1 MKPIRLEID
10 GINSYSKKQ
19 LIDFEELTSRGLFGI
34 FGNTGS
40 GKSTILDAITLAL
53 YGNIARSSK
62 DFINSNS
69 QKALVDFEFELGMG
83 QSRRY
88 YKITRRFKK
97 KESKDKFSSV
107 SDSVRL
113 MVKDSSGEYQVIA
126 DKVGEVNTSIKSIL
140 GLEEGDF
147 LKSVVLPQGKFSE
160 FLSLGGKDR
169 RNMLE
174 RIFGLEEYG
183 SSLSIKLA
191 REKKDLDSK
200 ITSIEAIMTQHEN
213 ISKEVLSELREELKE
228 LINKKDSSQKSFE
241 LLKKQ
246 VQDLK
251 ELESDLISL
260 NKLEETARS
269 LMERDS
275 YIGGLEEKVEISMS
289 VTSIMPDLLEYR
301 STKRDI
307 DRARKELAKNKDLI
321 ADLESGQK
329 SIASKL
335 EDLIKD
341 LDTINAKISKTE
353 SIKTMDSGQLNRLND
368 DLNNKKLIFQ
378 KNIQEQKSLNET
390 LDELKS
396 IGQKIMDTKDSIKQ
410 DKARLELEETRLREF
425 EDLNRE
431 SKLRT
436 MAEDLKKEWLD
447 SIHEGKCEC
456 PLCGSEVK
464 SPSQI
469 RIDHDMSQEESYY
482 QKNLEKKKKQCDDLG
497 HLISKNTGLLDSY
510 SSRKEKLESTL
521 ENLSKD
527 LMDLD
532 IEGYQKE
539 IYELEV
545 YIKDQRNII
554 EGKNRAY
561 MDLMKEKSQ
570 VDKIISDYKLES
582 TRIVTDINF
591 KYQQNQDYDKLIVEK
606 TDQMDILYSGLN
618 LRIGKLGL
626 EVLIGDPDQV
636 DITELKREYTDLDKI
651 RAVKL
656 EIEDHKTKKT
666 QLDLKIGELR
676 IKIGENKLDKE
687 YLIEKEAEYNKVQ
700 DELET
705 LKEKET
711 GLSIKIK
718 DTEER
723 LVLVN
728 QLKKDLKV
736 YSLKMDDVKDL
747 EKLLKGNKFVE
758 YLSQIYLKNIV
769 LDASQRLDWITSG
782 RYAIEIN
789 SDYMFVIRD
798 NFNGG
803 MRRSSDTLSGGETF
817 LVSLALALALSSQ
830 IQLKGSAP
838 LEFFF
843 LDEGFGSLDSE
854 LLDTVMTS
862 LEKLHSNNLSV
873 GIISHVEELKSRVPM
888 KLVVSLD
895 EKDASSKCRIEL
907 S

>member
-307 DRARKELAKNKDLI
+307 DRARKEL
-321 ADLESGQK
+321 
-329 SIASKL
+329 
-335 EDLIKD
+335 
-341 LDTINAKISKTE
+341 T
-353 SIKTMDSGQLNRLND
+353 
-368 DLNNKKLIFQ
+368 
-378 KNIQEQKSLNET
+378 
-390 LDELKS
+390 
-396 IGQKIMDTKDSIKQ
+396 
-410 DKARLELEETRLREF
+410 
-425 EDLNRE
+425 
-431 SKLRT
+431 
-436 MAEDLKKEWLD
+436 
-447 SIHEGKCEC
+447 
-456 PLCGSEVK
+456 
-464 SPSQI
+464 
-469 RIDHDMSQEESYY
+469 
-482 QKNLEKKKKQCDDLG
+482 
-497 HLISKNTGLLDSY
+497 
-510 SSRKEKLESTL
+510 
-521 ENLSKD
+521 
-527 LMDLD
+527 
-532 IEGYQKE
+532 
-539 IYELEV
+539 
-545 YIKDQRNII
+545 
-554 EGKNRAY
+554 
-561 MDLMKEKSQ
+561 
-570 VDKIISDYKLES
+570 
-582 TRIVTDINF
+582 
-591 KYQQNQDYDKLIVEK
+591 
-606 TDQMDILYSGLN
+606 
-618 LRIGKLGL
+618 
-626 EVLIGDPDQV
+626 
-636 DITELKREYTDLDKI
+636 
-651 RAVKL
+651 
-656 EIEDHKTKKT
+656 
-666 QLDLKIGELR
+666 
-676 IKIGENKLDKE
+676 
-687 YLIEKEAEYNKVQ
+687 
-700 DELET
+700 
-705 LKEKET
+705 
-711 GLSIKIK
+711 
-718 DTEER
+718 
-723 LVLVN
+723 
-728 QLKKDLKV
+728 
-736 YSLKMDDVKDL
+736 
-747 EKLLKGNKFVE
+747 
-758 YLSQIYLKNIV
+758 
-769 LDASQRLDWITSG
+769 
-782 RYAIEIN
+782 
-789 SDYMFVIRD
+789 
-798 NFNGG
+798 
-803 MRRSSDTLSGGETF
+803 
-817 LVSLALALALSSQ
+817 
-830 IQLKGSAP
+830 
-838 LEFFF
+838 
-843 LDEGFGSLDSE
+843 
-854 LLDTVMTS
+854 
-862 LEKLHSNNLSV
+862 
-873 GIISHVEELKSRVPM
+873 
-888 KLVVSLD
+888 
-895 EKDASSKCRIEL
+895 
-907 S
+907 